1 MSNQSKIEIILSAVD
16 RGLTAGFNR
25 ALGSIKSFVSGSRQ
39 AESEIKGLASSVSGL
54 IAPLLGTVSAVAGI
68 QKLVGVTREF
78 DKLSAGLIT
87 ATGSAEGSEQAFVAI
102 QDFATKT
109 PYDLA
114 QVTDSFVKL
123 VNFGLDPSERALTSY
138 GNTSSALG
146 RDLNQMIEAV
156 ADAATGEFERL
167 KEFGIKASSE
177 GDKVSFTFRGVTT
190 TVGKNAKEIEEYL
203 IKLGETNFGDAM
215 ANRMKTLDGALSN
228 LGDEWN
234 KVFLNISQAGIGAI
248 IADSVRMGISALEE
262 LNAMI
267 TSGELEG
274 YLRAIASQF
283 SGWAEDVK
291 ASFDI
296 VGQWWREFTEDLDAD
311 GKDVVNEL
319 INAFSR
325 FPENVRA
332 FIGLM
337 VVQVAAGLDKVSAY
351 ARAFKNGVAAIFN
364 GQTFAGVGADLE
376 RELKIIDEA
385 RNTSVESILEQR
397 DATIKVSEE
406 QRTQAKLERIAWEEQ
421 QKAEKAGT
429 ADKLAQF
436 KVQTDASQ
444 ASAASAKEE
453 AKAKRSAGAA
463 AKEAAA
469 EAKKEYEEQKKI
481 AAEKMRAASQEKIL
495 ALEQEKIG
503 ASKLP
508 TELARAEA
516 ELAIERRIME
526 ERVSLKRQELAA
538 IKADKEASQADIIRS
553 ESELAELLVNNEI
566 QLNDRLRDLASTRMD
581 DVERSWRRGIASAQ
595 EYQAA
600 VREALVAGAIDQEE
614 ATNRLVASGDDMGAA
629 LALGFQNARESMQTD
644 AEMMI
649 QIGEGLAEQ
658 LAGGM
663 VSAWDGFI
671 TGTKSA
677 KESLIDF
684 ARSTISWLSQI
695 ILKQMLLNALGSAGG
710 NGSSGSGLIGAISSA
725 VSAAGYA
732 AGGSIQALAGGGA
745 VLGWSPHPRADNIPI
760 WATAREFVHPV
771 DAVDYYGLSFME
783 QVRRKLF
790 PRNLARALSGA
801 TLPRIPSGNRLAGGG
816 IPAAAPATTVK
827 AGDTKLR
834 VINVLDRNMVGD
846 HLRTAD
852 GETAVV
858 NLIRRNSSAIKAI
871 LGR

>member
-1 MSNQSKIEIILSAVD
+1 MGRTVACAV
-16 RGLTAGFNR
+16 T
-25 ALGSIKSFVSGSRQ
+25 ALGGVVSI
-39 AESEIKGLASSVSGL
+39 AAGL
-54 IAPLLGTVSAVAGI
+54 
-68 QKLVGVTREF
+68 QKLVGVSREF

-87 ATGSAEGSEQAFVAI
+87 ATGSAEGSVQAFDAI

-146 RDLNQMIEAV
+146 KDLNQMIEAV

-167 KEFGIKASSE
+167 KEFGIKAQQE
-177 GDKVSFTFRGVTT
+177 GDKVHFTFRGVTT

-234 KVFLNISQAGIGAI
+234 KVFLSISQAGIGNI
-248 IADSVRMGISALEE
+248 IADTVRIGISALEE

-267 TSGELEG
+267 KSGELEG
-274 YLRAIASQF
+274 YLRSIAGQF

-296 VGQWWREFTEDLDAD
+296 VGQWWREFTGDMDEE
-311 GKDVVNEL
+311 GKWVVNEL

-325 FPENVRA
+325 FPQNVRA
-332 FIGLM
+332 FIGL
-337 VVQVAAGLDKVSAY
+337 VTVEVAAGLDKALAY
-351 ARAFKNGVAAIFN
+351 AQAFKVSLAAAFSD
-364 GQTFAGVGADLE
+364 AYDVGSAAADLKIE
-376 RELKIIDEA
+376 LAKVNTARE
-385 RNTSVESILEQR
+385 ESIKSIFDQR
-397 DATIKVSEE
+397 DATTKAAED
-406 QRTQAKLERIAWEEQ
+406 QRTQAKLERIAWEE
-421 QKAEKAGT
+421 KEKARKASGV
-429 ADKLAQF
+429 DVMAQS
-436 KVQTDASQ
+436 KVQVAASQ

-453 AKAKRSAGAA
+453 AKAKRSAESA
-463 AKEAAA
+463 AKKAAA

-508 TELARAEA
+508 SELARAEA

-538 IKADKEASQADIIRS
+538 IKADKETSQADIIRS

-566 QLNDRLRDLASTRMD
+566 QLNDRLRDLASTHMD

-600 VREALVAGAIDQEE
+600 VREALAAGAIDQEE

-629 LALGFQNARESMQTD
+629 LALGFRNARERMQTD

-677 KESLIDF
+677 KDALIDF

-695 ILKQMLLNALGSAGG
+695 ILKQMLLNALGSAGS
-710 NGSSGSGLIGAISSA
+710 NGSSGSGLIGAIAGA
-725 VSAAGYA
+725 VSSAGYA
-732 AGGSIQALAGGGA
+732 LGGSVQALAGGGA
-745 VLGWSPHPRADNIPI
+745 VQGWSPSPTADNI
-760 WATAREFVHPV
+760 WARLTAREFVHPV
-771 DAVDYYGLSFME
+771 DAVDYYGLPFME

-834 VINVLDRNMVGD
+834 VINVLDHNMVGD

-852 GETAVV
+852 GETAVI

-871 LGR
+871 LGRG